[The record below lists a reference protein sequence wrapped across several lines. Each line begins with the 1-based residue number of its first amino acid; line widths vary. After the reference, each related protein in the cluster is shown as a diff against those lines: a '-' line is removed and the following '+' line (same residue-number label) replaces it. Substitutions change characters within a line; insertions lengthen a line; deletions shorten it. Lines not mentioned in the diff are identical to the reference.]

1 MTTAENPPYESR
13 TRAVSFAVAL
23 DAPAPAQVQRMLA
36 SRATEVTELVRGAW
50 STTLQPRFP
59 SGVALVATGGFGRSE
74 LFPHS
79 DVDLLFVVES
89 ENQIPPMKDA
99 MSTFLQTLWDSNL
112 RPSHAVHTVAYCV
125 AEHDDNR
132 ELTISLLDRRMLA
145 GDPAMFKWLDDRI
158 RAFVEKRGAAIGARL
173 AHLAVSRR
181 STFQNTIYHLEP
193 NIKDTPG
200 GLRDLQTVRWL
211 ETLLGGDASQ
221 NQASHLVPAFDFFAA
236 LRIRMHEIAGRD
248 QNKLSFD
255 VQELVGNPPEQ
266 LMRDYFRHARQV
278 DRAVVRVLEIA
289 LTKEDTLLGRFHEWR
304 SRLSTSE
311 FTVSRDRVLLRSPS
325 AGSRGLEL
333 FEFVARHQL
342 RLAPDTVDRLQ
353 GVEIHARWDDWKRLL
368 QLSHVSRGLH
378 AMQESGALASAI
390 PEWRHIE
397 CLVVRDFYH
406 RYTVDEHTLVAID
419 SLEAIA
425 DARLSDL
432 WVEIDQPELVRFALL
447 LHDIGKGSG
456 LDHVQESLRVARGIL
471 TRIETPEADRAA
483 IEFLIAR
490 HLDLSTVMT
499 SRDLSDE
506 ATAKM
511 LADRVGAVE
520 RLKQL
525 TIMTYA
531 DISAVNPQAMTPWRL
546 EQLWRVY
553 LLAHAELTRGLFAE
567 RIHDSASGDANRT
580 AFLEGLPVRYVR
592 THLDSEIDGHIEL
605 AGQLESRQ
613 VAIEIVHQR
622 GAYHLTLLT
631 RDHPGLFA
639 AVAGAISSFG
649 LSIVKAEAFSNA
661 QGVVVDTF
669 AFSDPH
675 RTLELNPSEL
685 DRLRGI
691 VRRVVEGKQDAEK
704 LLKGRPK
711 PFLPSRAARL
721 KPSVV
726 LNNDASDSATLIEIV
741 AEDRPGLLHD
751 LAIAISNAGCNIEVV
766 LIDTEAHKA
775 LDVFY
780 VTSNGGKL
788 DGGLQDRLKH
798 ALVDACA
805 SL

>member
-1 MTTAENPPYESR
+1 
-13 TRAVSFAVAL
+13 VSFAVVL
-23 DAPAPAQVQRMLA
+23 EPDLSTRPPEQVRKTLEA
-36 SRATEVTELVRGAW
+36 RAMEVTDSVRRAW
-50 STTLQPRFP
+50 SKSLQPRFP
-59 SGVALVATGGFGRSE
+59 SGVALAATGGFGRSE
-74 LFPHS
+74 LFPYS

-99 MSTFLQTLWDSNL
+99 LSAFLQDLWDTGL

-125 AEHDDNR
+125 AEHEDNR

-145 GDPAMFKWLDDRI
+145 GDPAMFKWLDERF
-158 RAFVEKRGAAIGARL
+158 RAFVLKRGAAIGARL
-173 AHLAVSRR
+173 AHLAESRR
-181 STFQNTIYHLEP
+181 ATFQDTIYHLEP
-193 NIKDTPG
+193 NIKDAPG

-211 ETLLGGDASQ
+211 DVLLAGESAQ
-221 NQASHLVPAFDFFAA
+221 NLAPAFDFLGS

-248 QNKLSFD
+248 QNRLSFD
-255 VQELVGNPPEQ
+255 VQESLSDQPAE
-266 LMRDYFRHARQV
+266 LMRDYYRHARQV
-278 DRAVVRVLEIA
+278 NRAAERALEVA
-289 LTKEDTLLGRFHEWR
+289 LTKEDTLLGRFHQWR

-311 FTVSRDRVLLRSPS
+311 FTVLRDRVYLRSPG
-325 AGSRGLEL
+325 GSNRGLEL

-342 RLAPDTVDRLQ
+342 RLAPDTIDRLN
-353 GVEIHARWDDWKRLL
+353 GVEIDARWEHWKRLL
-368 QLSHVSRGLH
+368 ELPRVSLGLH
-378 AMQESGALASAI
+378 AMQDSGALASAI

-406 RYTVDEHTLVAID
+406 RYTVDEHTLVAVA
-419 SLEAIA
+419 SLESIGDQRIA
-425 DARLSDL
+425 DL
-432 WVEIDQPELVRFALL
+432 WAEIDRPDLVRFALL
-447 LHDIGKGSG
+447 LHDAGKGSG
-456 LDHVQESLRVARGIL
+456 GDHVAESVRVAREVL
-471 TRIETPEADRAA
+471 TRLEAPATDRAT

-490 HLDLSTVMT
+490 HLDLSAVMT
-499 SRDLSDE
+499 SRDLSDA

-553 LLAHAELTRGLFAE
+553 LLAHAELTRGLHAE
-567 RIHDSASGDANRT
+567 RIHAWAGVDPHRA

-592 THLDSEIDGHIEL
+592 THLDSEIDAHVEL
-605 AGQLESRQ
+605 ARQLESRP
-613 VAIEIVHQR
+613 VAIEIAHQR

-649 LSIVKAEAFSNA
+649 LSIMKAEAFSNA
-661 QGVVVDTF
+661 QGIVVDTF

-675 RTLELNPSEL
+675 RTLELNPSEV

-691 VRRVVEGKQDAEK
+691 VRRVVEGKQDAAK
-704 LLKGRPK
+704 LLRGRPK
-711 PFLPSRAARL
+711 PLLPSRAARL
-721 KPSVV
+721 KPRVV

-741 AEDRPGLLHD
+741 AEDRAGLLYD
-751 LAIAISNAGCNIEVV
+751 LARAISDAGCDIEVV

-780 VTSNGGKL
+780 VTSKGGKL
-788 DGGLQDRLKH
+788 DDGLQDRLKSS
-798 ALVDACA
+798 LIDACA
-805 SL
+805 PS

>member
-1 MTTAENPPYESR
+1 M
-13 TRAVSFAVAL
+13 SFAVVL
-23 DAPAPAQVQRMLA
+23 DPDLSARPPDQVRRTLA
-36 SRATEVTELVRGAW
+36 ARSTEVTGSVRRAW
-50 STTLQPRFP
+50 VKSLQSRFP
-59 SGVALVATGGFGRSE
+59 SGVALAATGGFGRSE
-74 LFPHS
+74 LFPYS

-99 MSTFLQTLWDSNL
+99 LSAFLQDLWDKGL

-125 AEHDDNR
+125 VEHDDNR

-145 GDPAMFKWLDDRI
+145 GDPAMFKWLDERF
-158 RAFVEKRGAAIGARL
+158 RAFVLKRGAAIGARL
-173 AHLAVSRR
+173 AHLADSRR
-181 STFQNTIYHLEP
+181 ATFQDTIYHLEP
-193 NIKDTPG
+193 NVKDTPG

-211 ETLLGGDASQ
+211 DVLMGGESAQ
-221 NQASHLVPAFDFFAA
+221 NLARAFDFLGS
-236 LRIRMHEIAGRD
+236 LRIRMHETAGRD
-248 QNKLSFD
+248 QNRLSFD
-255 VQELVGNPPEQ
+255 VQESLSGRPAE
-266 LMRDYFRHARQV
+266 LMRDYYRHARQV
-278 DRAVVRVLEIA
+278 NRAAERALEAA
-289 LTKEDTLLGRFHEWR
+289 LAKEDTLLGRFHEWR

-311 FTVSRDRVLLRSPS
+311 FTVLRDRVYLRSPG
-325 AGSRGLEL
+325 AANRGLEL
-333 FEFVARHQL
+333 FEFAARHQL
-342 RLAPDTVDRLQ
+342 RLAPDTVDRLN
-353 GVEIHARWDDWKRLL
+353 GVEIDARWEHWKRLL
-368 QLSHVSRGLH
+368 ELPHASLGLH

-406 RYTVDEHTLVAID
+406 HYTVDEHTLVAIA
-419 SLEAIA
+419 SLESIE
-425 DARLSDL
+425 DRRIGDL
-432 WVEIDQPELVRFALL
+432 WAEIDRPDLVRFALL

-456 LDHVQESLRVARGIL
+456 VDHVAESVRVARAVL
-471 TRIETPEADRAA
+471 TRLEAPEADRAT

-490 HLDLSTVMT
+490 HLDLSAVMT

-553 LLAHAELTRGLFAE
+553 LLAHAELTRGLYAE
-567 RIHDSASGDANRT
+567 RIHAWAGVDPHRAV
-580 AFLEGLPVRYVR
+580 FLEGLPVRYLR
-592 THLDSEIDGHIEL
+592 THLDSEIDGHVEL
-605 AGQLESRQ
+605 ARQLESRP
-613 VAIEIVHQR
+613 VAIEIAHQR

-631 RDHPGLFA
+631 RDRPGLFA

-661 QGVVVDTF
+661 QGIVVDTF

-675 RTLELNPSEL
+675 RTLELNPSEV

-691 VRRVVEGKQDAEK
+691 VRRVVEGKQDASK
-704 LLKGRPK
+704 LLRGRPK
-711 PFLPSRAARL
+711 PLLPSRAARL
-721 KPSVV
+721 KPRVV

-741 AEDRPGLLHD
+741 AEDRAGLLYD
-751 LAIAISNAGCNIEVV
+751 LARAISDAGCNIEVV

-780 VTSNGGKL
+780 VTSKGGKL
-788 DGGLQDRLKH
+788 DDGLQDRLKSS
-798 ALVDACA
+798 LIDACA
-805 SL
+805 SS